1 MDKDKVIDKLTT
13 IFDLE
18 LSGVIRYTHYS
29 LMIFG
34 PNRLPL
40 IDFFKKQASESL
52 LHANLAGEHITGLG
66 GHPPLNINNIKETFK
81 HDITEILSETLE
93 HEKRAIKHYYELLD
107 LVDGKSIYLE
117 EYSRQ
122 MIGEEEFGSIWRTI
136 IVLEDA
142 PKLCA
147 ARVKSLSRRANV
159 SARTSRAT
167 VFQLTIEIIITIRYK
182 LISSDSAMLL
192 GTPTFSRSTAAR
204 TIRSGNSGSAIKASL
219 KRIKK
224 RSSQPP

>member
-40 IDFFKKQASESL
+40 IDFFKTQASESL

-81 HDITEILSETLE
+81 HNITEILSETLE
-93 HEKRAIKHYYELLD
+93 HEKNAIKHYYELLD
-107 LVDGKSIYLE
+107 LVDGKSVYLE
-117 EYSRQ
+117 EYARQ
-122 MIGEEEFGSIWRTI
+122 MIGEEELH
-136 IVLEDA
+136 VLEVE
-142 PKLCA
+142 K
-147 ARVKSLSRRANV
+147 
-159 SARTSRAT
+159 
-167 VFQLTIEIIITIRYK
+167 
-182 LISSDSAMLL
+182 MLK
-192 GTPTFSRSTAAR
+192 T
-204 TIRSGNSGSAIKASL
+204 N
-219 KRIKK
+219 
-224 RSSQPP
+224 